1 MVLFSALVGEL
12 KSNIHNNRNA
22 LYAILKKNPNLAYQK
37 VNEIAVFTGSH
48 YNLNLQLHFPDSKKI
63 YDVNSYG
70 TENIGIVVD
79 KFRKTF
85 PIPREDIKRKAIEIM
100 GNNIQPQDAYM
111 YEGKE
116 GIKVILENG
125 RIEILPGSIH
135 LWCKIDEKK
144 LKSYCDW
151 LMQNV
156 YFLKI

>member
-1 MVLFSALVGEL
+1 MILFSALIDEL
-12 KSNIHNNRNA
+12 RANIDNNRDS
-22 LYAILKKNPNLAYQK
+22 LYKILKKNANMAYQK
-37 VNEIAVFTGSH
+37 INELAIFTGSR

-63 YDVNSYG
+63 YDIDAYG

-79 KFRKTF
+79 KFRRTF
-85 PIPREDIKRKAIEIM
+85 PIPRENIKLKAIEIM
-100 GNNIQPQDAYM
+100 GNKIHAQDAYM

-135 LWCKIDEKK
+135 LWCKIDEKGI
-144 LKSYCDW
+144 KSYCDW

-156 YFLKI
+156 YFR

>member
-1 MVLFSALVGEL
+1 MILFSALVEEL
-12 KSNIHNNRNA
+12 KSNIHLNRNA
-22 LYAILKKNPNLAYQK
+22 LYAILKKHPNLVYQK
-37 VNEIAVFTGSH
+37 VNEIAVFTGAR

-63 YDVNSYG
+63 YDINSYG

-116 GIKVILENG
+116 GIKLILENG

-135 LWCKIDEKK
+135 LWCKIDEEK
-144 LKSYCDW
+144 LKGYCDW

-156 YFLKI
+156 YF

>member
-1 MVLFSALVGEL
+1 MILFSALVEEL
-12 KSNIHNNRNA
+12 KSNIHLNRNA
-22 LYAILKKNPNLAYQK
+22 LYAILQKHPNLVYQK
-37 VNEIAVFTGSH
+37 VNEIAVFTGSR

-63 YDVNSYG
+63 YDINSYG

-116 GIKVILENG
+116 GIKLILENG

-135 LWCKIDEKK
+135 LWCKIDEEK
-144 LKSYCDW
+144 LKGYCDW

-156 YFLKI
+156 YF

>member
-1 MVLFSALVGEL
+1 MILFSALVGEL

-63 YDVNSYG
+63 YDINSYG

-156 YFLKI
+156 YFL